1 MLARLLDKI
10 KSMGMQTGVWII
22 AGLVA
27 ATPLW
32 ADDLLDSLADP
43 TRPSSR
49 GAAMTSVSRGGLVL
63 QSTLV
68 SPRQRVAIISGQ
80 RLSVGDAIQGAT
92 VTNIQ
97 PFQVTVQRA
106 GRDIALRLTPPLA
119 KEKR

>member
-1 MLARLLDKI
+1 ML
-10 KSMGMQTGVWII
+10 TGVWII
-22 AGLVA
+22 AGLVV

-32 ADDLLDSLADP
+32 ADDVLDSLADP

-49 GAAMTSVSRGGLVL
+49 GAVVTGVSQGGLLL

-68 SPRQRVAIISGQ
+68 SSRQRVAVINGQ
-80 RLSVGDAIQGAT
+80 RLFVGDAIQGAT
-92 VTNIQ
+92 VTDIQ

>member
-1 MLARLLDKI
+1 ML
-10 KSMGMQTGVWII
+10 TGVWII
-22 AGLVA
+22 AGLVV

-32 ADDLLDSLADP
+32 ADDVLDSLADP

-49 GAAMTSVSRGGLVL
+49 GAVVTGVSQGGLLL
-63 QSTLV
+63 QSTQV
-68 SPRQRVAIISGQ
+68 SPRRRVAVINGQ

-92 VTNIQ
+92 VTDIQ

>member
-1 MLARLLDKI
+1 M
-10 KSMGMQTGVWII
+10 SMQTGIWII
-22 AGLVA
+22 AGLVV

-32 ADDLLDSLADP
+32 ADDVLDSLADP

-49 GAAMTSVSRGGLVL
+49 GAVVTGVSQGGLLL

-68 SPRQRVAIISGQ
+68 SSRQRVAVINGQ
-80 RLSVGDAIQGAT
+80 RLFVGDAIQGAT
-92 VTNIQ
+92 VTDIQ
-97 PFQVTVQRA
+97 SFQVTVQRA

>member
-1 MLARLLDKI
+1 MSR
-10 KSMGMQTGVWII
+10 QTGIWII
-22 AGLVA
+22 AGLVV

-32 ADDLLDSLADP
+32 ADDVLDSLADP

-49 GAAMTSVSRGGLVL
+49 GAVVTGVSQGGLLL

-68 SPRQRVAIISGQ
+68 SSRQRVAVINGQ

-92 VTNIQ
+92 VTDIQ